1 MHVLLDVAKLVI
13 DISMWLVVS
22 RLVLTLLVRSESS
35 PFWQVVLF
43 VTEPVYRVSRLLT
56 AGRVPERWLGLVS
69 FVWLGLVRVPIAW
82 GLRSASS

>member
-1 MHVLLDVAKLVI
+1 MFLLEVARLVI
-13 DISMWLVVS
+13 DVSMWLVIS
-22 RLVLTLLVRSESS
+22 RLVLTLFVRSETG

-69 FVWLGLVRVPIAW
+69 FVWLGLVRAPIAW
-82 GLRSASS
+82 ALRAAAS